1 MLCSREEMEKMFCMV
16 TALLRLIVEQER
28 QGYAEGMDNQ
38 YESQT
43 QSFLWERPYSAIGIA
58 WDKIIEEESTIM
70 RWA

>member
-43 QSFLWERPYSAIGIA
+43 QSFL
-58 WDKIIEEESTIM
+58 
-70 RWA
+70 